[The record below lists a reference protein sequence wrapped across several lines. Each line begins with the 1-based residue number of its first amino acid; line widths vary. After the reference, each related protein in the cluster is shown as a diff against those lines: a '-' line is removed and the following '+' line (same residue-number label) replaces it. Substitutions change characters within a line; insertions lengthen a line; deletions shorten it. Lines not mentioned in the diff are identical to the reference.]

1 MLFTSLEI
9 TKGTNKAA
17 QTNTYP
23 CVCLRSFLWMCQDT
37 NLSHRWLRGAS
48 PIPRGPELRQLQR
61 SPDLSSESPSL
72 CVCHALK
79 PLEGF
84 LPAINVTIFSCK
96 INEPALTG
104 QMTLSKI
111 SSSSGSGIFPYLL
124 SLCYALC
131 FLKGRSGNLSVCAN
145 VQKIQLLFLCVC
157 VFASQMR
164 LMKQLCWRRK
174 EWFAL
179 LAIKFVFAKQ
189 LHFDVSM
196 LHTSTFYLLQL
207 SDIIKCAVHCN
218 NNFGI
223 RWLFNTSSVDQNI
236 NYTLP
241 TTRPPLFS
249 YSKCKAL
256 MLVL

>member
-9 TKGTNKAA
+9 TKGTNKAT
-17 QTNTYP
+17 QTNTYL
-23 CVCLRSFLWMCQDT
+23 CVCLYSFLWMCQDT

-111 SSSSGSGIFPYLL
+111 SSSSSGIFPYLL

-131 FLKGRSGNLSVCAN
+131 FLKGRSGNLSVCLRSN
-145 VQKIQLLFLCVC
+145 LSLKSLI
-157 VFASQMR
+157 
-164 LMKQLCWRRK
+164 
-174 EWFAL
+174 
-179 LAIKFVFAKQ
+179 
-189 LHFDVSM
+189 SM
-196 LHTSTFYLLQL
+196 FPCSTRAH
-207 SDIIKCAVHCN
+207 SICCSWV
-218 NNFGI
+218 
-223 RWLFNTSSVDQNI
+223 T
-236 NYTLP
+236 
-241 TTRPPLFS
+241 
-249 YSKCKAL
+249 
-256 MLVL
+256 

>member
-9 TKGTNKAA
+9 TKGTNKAT
-17 QTNTYP
+17 QTNTYL

-84 LPAINVTIFSCK
+84 LPAINVTIFSRK

-111 SSSSGSGIFPYLL
+111 SSSSSGIFPYLL

-131 FLKGRSGNLSVCAN
+131 FLKGCSGNLSVCVN
-145 VQKIQLLFLCVC
+145 TCRIFSSSSLM
-157 VFASQMR
+157 FAYS
-164 LMKQLCWRRK
+164 LRK
-174 EWFAL
+174 WGL
-179 LAIKFVFAKQ
+179 W
-189 LHFDVSM
+189 
-196 LHTSTFYLLQL
+196 
-207 SDIIKCAVHCN
+207 N
-218 NNFGI
+218 
-223 RWLFNTSSVDQNI
+223 SSVDVGRN
-236 NYTLP
+236 NLHCL
-241 TTRPPLFS
+241 RSNLS
-249 YSKCKAL
+249 
-256 MLVL
+256 LVKI